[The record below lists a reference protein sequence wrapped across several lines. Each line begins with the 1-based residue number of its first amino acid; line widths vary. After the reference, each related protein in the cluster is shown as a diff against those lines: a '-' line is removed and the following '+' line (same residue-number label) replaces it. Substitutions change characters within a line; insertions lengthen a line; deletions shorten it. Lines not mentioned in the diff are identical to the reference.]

1 MVLEAIYL
9 TYLSEFELK
18 INPNLVSLEIV
29 LKLSKGLSWSW
40 DIVNYMI
47 LRVHFPDTKRVL
59 E

>member
-9 TYLSEFELK
+9 TYLSEFELR
-18 INPNLVSLEIV
+18 INPKLVSLEIV

-40 DIVNYMI
+40 DIVNHMV
-47 LRVHFPDTKRVL
+47 LRIHFPGTKKVL